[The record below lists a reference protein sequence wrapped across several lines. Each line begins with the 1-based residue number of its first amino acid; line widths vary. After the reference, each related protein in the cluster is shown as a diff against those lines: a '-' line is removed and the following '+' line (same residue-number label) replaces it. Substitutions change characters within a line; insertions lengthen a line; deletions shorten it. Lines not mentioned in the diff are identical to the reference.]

1 MEEIAEE
8 GREEVRDDRGEPEEF
23 VATENDAGEES
34 VDEEVREGEDD
45 ADDGE
50 LTDAGGGFRFF
61 FDGCRRFCWG
71 FVWGFFGCH
80 GLIIP

>member
-8 GREEVRDDRGEPEEF
+8 GREEIRNDRGEPEEF
-23 VATENDAGEES
+23 VVIKDNAGEKS
-34 VDEEVREGEDD
+34 INEEVREGEDD

-50 LTDAGGGFRFF
+50 FTDAGGGFRFF
-61 FDGCRRFCWG
+61 LGGLRRG
-71 FVWGFFGCH
+71 FVCRLFGCH

>member
-23 VATENDAGEES
+23 VVIKNHAGEES
-34 VDEEVREGEDD
+34 VYEEVREGEDD

-50 LTDAGGGFRFF
+50 FTDAGGGFLFLCGPFRVFS
-61 FDGCRRFCWG
+61 
-71 FVWGFFGCH
+71 GFFSFH
-80 GLIIP
+80 KIIIA

>member
-8 GREEVRDDRGEPEEF
+8 GREEVRDDRGEPKEF
-23 VATENDAGEES
+23 VVIKNHAGEES

-61 FDGCRRFCWG
+61 RGEFRRG
-71 FVWGFFGCH
+71 FV
-80 GLIIP
+80 

>member
-8 GREEVRDDRGEPEEF
+8 GREEVRDDRGEPKEF
-23 VATENDAGEES
+23 VVIKNHAGEES

-50 LTDAGGGFRFF
+50 LTDAGGGFLFLYGLFRVFS
-61 FDGCRRFCWG
+61 
-71 FVWGFFGCH
+71 GFFSFH
-80 GLIIP
+80 KIIIA